1 MFALKPKKLTFSN
14 FGNLRK
20 KKQEDGE
27 EYVCPMELGHAS
39 GSSSQKGF
47 RTGLDMRLY
56 EEDDLDRLEQVSP
69 APCTHRHSDAPWK
82 LCTLTHEVCHLH
94 MPEKKNRDISEY
106 PQVAACFPVL
116 SSALCVLYPR
126 YLGSVFRGDAE
137 AQDPCGPCCILC
149 HLHSSHFPFVDLSPL
164 LKLCERVCHIV
175 ACSWQMEDSEGTV
188 RQIGAFSEGINNL
201 TVSVDRELK
210 MSL

>member
-82 LCTLTHEVCHLH
+82 LCTLTHEVCRLH
-94 MPEKKNRDISEY
+94 MPERKIVTYRNTRRLPPASRCC
-106 PQVAACFPVL
+106 PQHFVYFI
-116 SSALCVLYPR
+116 
-126 YLGSVFRGDAE
+126 LGTWEVS
-137 AQDPCGPCCILC
+137 
-149 HLHSSHFPFVDLSPL
+149 
-164 LKLCERVCHIV
+164 
-175 ACSWQMEDSEGTV
+175 SEGTQRHRIPV
-188 RQIGAFSEGINNL
+188 APAAFCATYILPTLLSWIYL
-201 TVSVDRELK
+201 PF
-210 MSL
+210 